1 MGAVLFLPL
10 GLTPTLICLYA
21 CLLMWLLAGGFRAR
35 YQVIK
40 DSPLAWATLVLVVL
54 MLLGASYSDAPVA
67 DIRMALSKNFKLLLC
82 LVALSLLDQRIWIE
96 RSLNLFTAS
105 MLLVL
110 VLSLLSVWISIPG
123 LRVDHVQSSDGQG
136 TSRDYTV
143 FKDHIIQNLMMT
155 LLVLIAALRAIGA
168 VRPRQRLFW
177 SVVVFLAAFDVLF
190 LVHGRTGHLTV
201 IAVLM
206 LVSLVNLTARFR
218 LAALAIIAG
227 LVVSAYAFMP
237 DIRGRV
243 DQAIMA
249 LQTIGEQDT
258 SPVGQR
264 FEFYRVTLELIRDRP
279 WLGWGTGSYR
289 TEFCRVVNSAQWC
302 EFGGFHPHNQFLL
315 YGMQIGV
322 IGILAFA
329 GYVCTPLFRSMRL
342 PLRTRTLVW
351 GMTLMLFIDALFNVP
366 HFFANEAHFFILM
379 LATVHAAARLAQSSG
394 SECGV

>member
-10 GLTPTLICLYA
+10 GLTPTLICLYV
-21 CLLMWLLAGGFRAR
+21 CLLLWLMAGGFRTRFEA
-35 YQVIK
+35 IK
-40 DSPLAWATLVLVVL
+40 DSPLAWATLMLVVL
-54 MLLGASYSDAPVA
+54 MLLGAIYSNAPAA
-67 DIRMALSKNFKLLLC
+67 DVKLALSKNLKLLLF
-82 LVALSLLDQRIWIE
+82 LVALSLLDQRIWVE

-110 VLSLLSVWISIPG
+110 VLSLLSVWIAIPG
-123 LRVDHVQSSDGQG
+123 LRVDHVQSGDAQG
-136 TSRDYTV
+136 MARDYTV

-168 VRPRQRLFW
+168 ERPRQRLFW
-177 SVVVFLAAFDVLF
+177 SAVVLLAAFDVLF

-201 IAVLM
+201 IAVLI
-206 LVSLVNLTARFR
+206 LVSLVNLPARFR
-218 LAALAIIAG
+218 LVAIGAIAG
-227 LVVSAYAFMP
+227 LVVGAYGFMP
-237 DIRGRV
+237 EIRSRV
-243 DQAIMA
+243 DQAIAA

-279 WLGWGTGSYR
+279 WLGWGIGSYR
-289 TEFCRVVNSAQWC
+289 TEFCRAVDSAQWC
-302 EFGGFHPHNQFLL
+302 GFGGFHPHNQFLL
-315 YGMQIGV
+315 YGIQIGV

-329 GYVCTPLFRSMRL
+329 WYVCTPLIGSMRL
-342 PLRTRTLVW
+342 PTRTRTLVW

-379 LATVHAAARLAQSSG
+379 LATIHAAARLARPSG